1 MKLMTYFKF
10 PLYLLSGTVLALS
23 MGACSDDNDT
33 SGGGDGEGS
42 GEVLSVKESM
52 FKDAIIP
59 YIDNTVVPTYKGM
72 ADNAI
77 LMSEACNE
85 IFYAFENDAL
95 TTDLVKKAGN
105 YWDQCRDYWEKSEAF
120 LYGAAAD
127 YNIDP
132 HIDSWPLDKGAM
144 DDLLVDLRSGKT
156 WTIDNNAGYGLL
168 GFHAV
173 EYMLYE
179 LNEEETQSLPHNLNY
194 TKEELVYLCTV
205 AEDLRNQCI
214 RLEAAWAGMENVTVE
229 KQNILTEAEL
239 EPSINY
245 GWSMKNAGQGGSLYK
260 TYQAAAEDL
269 VQGCID
275 IADEVG
281 NTKIGRPA
289 NATSTDDKNYIESPY
304 SLNSIVDFVGNIISI
319 RNAYQ
324 GSVSGDASISDY
336 IKTVNPELDA
346 KVKAQIQTSIEAIE
360 AIPEPFAKTASGE
373 AADNAVTIVGT
384 DLVEVLEE
392 VMTELSKN

>member
-1 MKLMTYFKF
+1 MNFKELLNITLAATLMIGFT
-10 PLYLLSGTVLALS
+10 
-23 MGACSDDNDT
+23 ACSDDDNNGTDNEM
-33 SGGGDGEGS
+33 SQ
-42 GEVLSVKESM
+42 KEKT
-52 FKDAIIP
+52 FKAAIVP
-59 YIDNTVVPTYKGM
+59 YVDNTIVPTYKGM

-77 LMSEACNE
+77 LMSDACNAIAE
-85 IFYAFENDAL
+85 AFDNGTL
-95 TTDLVKKAGN
+95 TTEHVRVAGN
-105 YWDQCRDYWEKSEAF
+105 YWNLCRDYWEKSEAF

-132 HIDSWPLDKGAM
+132 HIDSWPLDKNAM
-144 DDLLVDLRSGKT
+144 EELLIDLRNGKS

-173 EYMLYE
+173 EYMLFE
-179 LNEEETQSLPHNLNY
+179 LSEDGNTSLPHNTGY

-214 RLEAAWAGMENVTVE
+214 RLEASWAGMGYISVE
-229 KQNILTEAEL
+229 KQGILTEAEL

-245 GWSMKNAGQGGSLYK
+245 GWSMKNASEGGSLYK
-260 TYQAAAEDL
+260 TYQEAAEDL

-289 NATSTDDKNYIESPY
+289 NGSSEDDKNYIESPY
-304 SLNSIVDFVGNIISI
+304 SLNSINDFIGNIISI

-324 GSVSGDASISDY
+324 GSNAGDASISDY
-336 IKTVNPELDA
+336 IKSVDPTLDT
-346 KVKAQIQTSIEAIE
+346 KVKEQIEECIVLIKK
-360 AIPEPFAKTASGE
+360 IPEPFAKSATGPE
-373 AADNAVTIVGT
+373 ADAAVTAVGT
-384 DLVEVLEE
+384 ILVDTLEE
-392 VMTELSKN
+392 VMTALSKY

>member
-1 MKLMTYFKF
+1 MDLKKLLNIALAAILMTGF
-10 PLYLLSGTVLALS
+10 T
-23 MGACSDDNDT
+23 ACSDDDDNN
-33 SGGGDGEGS
+33 SPGNE
-42 GEVLSVKESM
+42 LSQKEKT
-52 FKDAIIP
+52 FKAAIVP
-59 YIDNTVVPTYKGM
+59 YVDNTIVPTYKGM

-77 LMSEACNE
+77 LMSNACNAIAE
-85 IFYAFENDAL
+85 AFKDGTL
-95 TTDLVKKAGN
+95 TTDHVKVAGN
-105 YWDQCRDYWEKSEAF
+105 YWNRCRDYWEKSEAF

-132 HIDSWPLDKGAM
+132 HIDSWPLDKNAM
-144 DDLLVDLRSGKT
+144 EELLVDLRGGKN

-173 EYMLYE
+173 EYMLFE
-179 LNEEETQSLPHNLNY
+179 LSEDGNTSLPHNTNY

-214 RLEAAWAGMENVTVE
+214 RLEAAWAGMEYISVE
-229 KQNILTEAEL
+229 KQDILAEAEL

-245 GWSMKNAGQGGSLYK
+245 GWSMKNAGEGGSLYK
-260 TYQAAAEDL
+260 TYQEAAEDL

-289 NATSTDDKNYIESPY
+289 NGSSEDDKNYIESPY
-304 SLNSIVDFVGNIISI
+304 SLNSINDFVGNIISI

-324 GSVSGDASISDY
+324 GSNAGDASISDY
-336 IKTVNPELDA
+336 IKSVNPTLDT
-346 KVKAQIQTSIEAIE
+346 KVKAQIEECIVLIEK
-360 AIPEPFAKTASGE
+360 IPEPFAKSATGPE
-373 AADNAVTIVGT
+373 ADAAVTAVGT
-384 DLVEVLEE
+384 DLVDTLEE
-392 VMTELSKN
+392 VMTALSRY

>member
-1 MKLMTYFKF
+1 MNFKELLNITLAATLMIGFT
-10 PLYLLSGTVLALS
+10 
-23 MGACSDDNDT
+23 ACSDDDNNGTDNEM
-33 SGGGDGEGS
+33 SQ
-42 GEVLSVKESM
+42 KEKT
-52 FKDAIIP
+52 FKAAIVP
-59 YIDNTVVPTYKGM
+59 YVDNTIVPTYKGM

-77 LMSEACNE
+77 LMSDACNAIAE
-85 IFYAFENDAL
+85 AFDNGTL
-95 TTDLVKKAGN
+95 TTEHVRVAGN
-105 YWDQCRDYWEKSEAF
+105 YWNLCRDYWEKSEAF

-132 HIDSWPLDKGAM
+132 HIDSWPLDKNAM
-144 DDLLVDLRSGKT
+144 EELLIDLRNGKS

-173 EYMLYE
+173 EYMLFE
-179 LNEEETQSLPHNLNY
+179 LSEDGNTSLPHNTGY

-214 RLEAAWAGMENVTVE
+214 RLEASWAGMEYISVE
-229 KQNILTEAEL
+229 KQGILTEAEL

-245 GWSMKNAGQGGSLYK
+245 GWSMKNAGEGGSLYK
-260 TYQAAAEDL
+260 TYQEAAEDL

-289 NATSTDDKNYIESPY
+289 NGSSEDDKNYIESPY
-304 SLNSIVDFVGNIISI
+304 SLNSINDFIGNIISI

-324 GSVSGDASISDY
+324 GCNAGDASISDY
-336 IKTVNPELDA
+336 IKSVDPTLDT
-346 KVKAQIQTSIEAIE
+346 KVKEQIEECIVLIKK
-360 AIPEPFAKTASGE
+360 IPEPFAKSATGPE
-373 AADNAVTIVGT
+373 ADAAVTAVGT
-384 DLVEVLEE
+384 ILVDTLEE
-392 VMTELSKN
+392 VMTALSKY

>member
-1 MKLMTYFKF
+1 MDFKKLMNIALCAT
-10 PLYLLSGTVLALS
+10 LAL
-23 MGACSDDNDT
+23 GTAACSDDDNNNP
-33 SGGGDGEGS
+33 GDE
-42 GEVLSVKESM
+42 LSQKEKT
-52 FKDAIIP
+52 FKAAIVP
-59 YIDNTVVPTYKGM
+59 YVDNTIVPTYKGM

-77 LMSEACNE
+77 LMSDACNAIAE
-85 IFYAFENDAL
+85 AFEEGTL
-95 TTDLVKKAGN
+95 TSGLVESAGN
-105 YWDQCRDYWEKSEAF
+105 YWNLCRDYWEKSEAF

-132 HIDSWPLDKGAM
+132 HIDSWPLDKNAM
-144 DDLLVDLRSGKT
+144 EELLVDLRNGKS

-173 EYMLYE
+173 EYMLFE
-179 LNEEETQSLPHNLNY
+179 LSEDGNTSLPHNTNY

-214 RLEAAWAGMENVTVE
+214 RLEASWAGMENISVE
-229 KQNILTEAEL
+229 KQDILAEAEL

-260 TYQAAAEDL
+260 TYQEAAEDL

-289 NATSTDDKNYIESPY
+289 NGSSEDDKNYIESPY
-304 SLNSIVDFVGNIISI
+304 SLNSINDFVGNIISI
-319 RNAYQ
+319 RNAYS
-324 GSVSGDASISDY
+324 GSNAGDASVSDY
-336 IKTVNPELDA
+336 IKSVNPALDT
-346 KVKAQIQTSIEAIE
+346 KVKEQIEECITLIKK
-360 AIPEPFAKTASGE
+360 IPEPFAKSATGPE
-373 AADNAVTIVGT
+373 ADAAVTAVGT
-384 DLVEVLEE
+384 DLVDTLEE
-392 VMTELSKN
+392 VMTALSKY

>member
-1 MKLMTYFKF
+1 MNFKELLNITLAATLMIGFT
-10 PLYLLSGTVLALS
+10 
-23 MGACSDDNDT
+23 ACSDDDNNGTDNEM
-33 SGGGDGEGS
+33 SQ
-42 GEVLSVKESM
+42 KEKT
-52 FKDAIIP
+52 FKVAIVP
-59 YIDNTVVPTYKGM
+59 YVDNTIVPTYKGM

-77 LMSEACNE
+77 LMSDACNAIAE
-85 IFYAFENDAL
+85 AFDNGTL
-95 TTDLVKKAGN
+95 TTEHVRVAGN
-105 YWDQCRDYWEKSEAF
+105 YWNLCRDYWEKSEAF

-132 HIDSWPLDKGAM
+132 HIDSWPLDKNAM
-144 DDLLVDLRSGKT
+144 EELLIDLRNGKS

-173 EYMLYE
+173 EYMLFE
-179 LNEEETQSLPHNLNY
+179 LSEDGNTSLPHNTGY

-214 RLEAAWAGMENVTVE
+214 RLEASWAGMEYISVE
-229 KQNILTEAEL
+229 KQGILTEAEL

-245 GWSMKNAGQGGSLYK
+245 GWSMKNAGEGGSLYK
-260 TYQAAAEDL
+260 TYQEAAEDL

-289 NATSTDDKNYIESPY
+289 NGSSEDDKNYIESPY
-304 SLNSIVDFVGNIISI
+304 SLNSINDFIGNIISI

-324 GSVSGDASISDY
+324 GSNAGDASISDY
-336 IKTVNPELDA
+336 IKSVDPTLDT
-346 KVKAQIQTSIEAIE
+346 KVKEQIEECIVLIKK
-360 AIPEPFAKTASGE
+360 IPEPFAKSATDPE
-373 AADNAVTIVGT
+373 ADAAVTAVGT
-384 DLVEVLEE
+384 ILVDTLEE
-392 VMTELSKN
+392 VMTALSKY

>member
-1 MKLMTYFKF
+1 MNFKELLNITLAATLMIGFT
-10 PLYLLSGTVLALS
+10 
-23 MGACSDDNDT
+23 ACSDDDNNGTDNEM
-33 SGGGDGEGS
+33 SQ
-42 GEVLSVKESM
+42 KEKT
-52 FKDAIIP
+52 FKAAIVP
-59 YIDNTVVPTYKGM
+59 YVDNTIVPTYKGM

-77 LMSEACNE
+77 LMSDACNAIAE
-85 IFYAFENDAL
+85 AFDNGTL
-95 TTDLVKKAGN
+95 TTEHVRVAGN
-105 YWDQCRDYWEKSEAF
+105 YWNLCRDYWEKSEAF

-132 HIDSWPLDKGAM
+132 HIDSWPLDKNAM
-144 DDLLVDLRSGKT
+144 EELLIDLRNGKS

-173 EYMLYE
+173 EYMLFE
-179 LNEEETQSLPHNLNY
+179 LSEDGNTSLPHNTGY

-214 RLEAAWAGMENVTVE
+214 RLEASWAGMENISVE
-229 KQNILTEAEL
+229 KQDILAEAEL

-245 GWSMKNAGQGGSLYK
+245 GWSMKNAGEGGSLYK
-260 TYQAAAEDL
+260 TYQEAAEDL

-289 NATSTDDKNYIESPY
+289 NGSSEDDKNYIESPY
-304 SLNSIVDFVGNIISI
+304 SLNSINDFIGNIISI

-324 GSVSGDASISDY
+324 GSNAGDASISDY
-336 IKTVNPELDA
+336 IKSVDPTLDT
-346 KVKAQIQTSIEAIE
+346 KVKEQIEECIVLIKK
-360 AIPEPFAKTASGE
+360 IPEPFAKSATGPE
-373 AADNAVTIVGT
+373 ADAAVTAVGT
-384 DLVEVLEE
+384 ILVDTLEE
-392 VMTELSKN
+392 VMTALSKY

>member
-1 MKLMTYFKF
+1 MDFKKL
-10 PLYLLSGTVLALS
+10 LNIALAATL
-23 MGACSDDNDT
+23 MIGFTACSDDDDNN
-33 SGGGDGEGS
+33 GPGNE
-42 GEVLSVKESM
+42 LSQKEKT
-52 FKDAIIP
+52 FKAAIVP
-59 YIDNTVVPTYKGM
+59 YVDNTIVPTYKGM

-77 LMSEACNE
+77 LMSDACNAIAE
-85 IFYAFENDAL
+85 AFDNGTL
-95 TTDLVKKAGN
+95 TSEHVKAAGN
-105 YWDQCRDYWEKSEAF
+105 YWNLCRDYWEKSEAF

-132 HIDSWPLDKGAM
+132 HIDSWPLDKNAM
-144 DDLLVDLRSGKT
+144 EELLVDLRGGKN

-173 EYMLYE
+173 EYMLFE
-179 LNEEETQSLPHNLNY
+179 LSEDGNTSLPHNTDY

-214 RLEAAWAGMENVTVE
+214 RLEASWAGMEYISVE
-229 KQNILTEAEL
+229 KQDILAEAEL

-245 GWSMKNAGQGGSLYK
+245 GWSMKNAGEGGSLYK
-260 TYQAAAEDL
+260 TYQEAAEDL

-289 NATSTDDKNYIESPY
+289 NGSSEDDKNYIESPY
-304 SLNSIVDFVGNIISI
+304 SLNSINDFVGNIISI

-324 GSVSGDASISDY
+324 GSNAGDASISDY
-336 IKTVNPELDA
+336 IKSINPALDT
-346 KVKAQIQTSIEAIE
+346 KVKAQIEECIVLIKK
-360 AIPEPFAKTASGE
+360 IPEPFAKSATGPE
-373 AADNAVTIVGT
+373 ADAAVTAVGT
-384 DLVEVLEE
+384 DLVDTLEE
-392 VMTELSKN
+392 VMTALSRY